1 MANHRKKKKKSAAA
15 SKQAATQYKGKN
27 APVRPAA
34 APKKVEEKK
43 TQQAQPKVEKAT
55 KPQKTE
61 TKPEKKAQQQPAAK
75 KDKKAEAS
83 KANTKQKK
91 TTQTKKN
98 APQTKK
104 GGKKKSVQK
113 KKLNSNIKLSKRI
126 KMQIEWF
133 GVRKFAAIVLAV
145 SFAICAACVIA
156 WVTSSTFGIP
166 DEALPKYAGRNISSA
181 STLTVLEDIDKQ
193 YEYSDNMGRKGDKK
207 EFRYYAA
214 KEIVFAEKNSQG
226 SLNLVNVT
234 DNNCVLI
241 ASIVDEA
248 GNVCY
253 SSLGLPVGQCLTDIS
268 IYQRPYGTYDMKLVV
283 AGYDPETYELI
294 GVQHS
299 DLTVQVGIE
308 EETSNVQETTQ
319 GE

>member
-1 MANHRKKKKKSAAA
+1 MANRRQKKKKSAAA
-15 SKQAATQYKGKN
+15 SKQAAAQYKGKN

-34 APKKVEEKK
+34 PKKVEEKK
-43 TQQAQPKVEKAT
+43 PQQDQP
-55 KPQKTE
+55 
-61 TKPEKKAQQQPAAK
+61 KPEKKAQPQPSAN
-75 KDKKAEAS
+75 KDKKAEPS
-83 KANTKQKK
+83 KPNTKQKK
-91 TTQTKKN
+91 NEQPKKN
-98 APQTKK
+98 AAQTQK
-104 GGKKKSVQK
+104 GGNKKPVQK
-113 KKLNSNIKLSKRI
+113 KKVNSNIKLSKRI
-126 KMQIEWF
+126 KTEIERF
-133 GVRKFAAIVLAV
+133 GVHKFAALVLGV
-145 SFAICAACVIA
+145 SVVICAICVIA

-166 DEALPKYAGRNISSA
+166 DAAVPEYAGRNISSDL
-181 STLTVLEDIDKQ
+181 TLTVLEDIYKQ

-214 KEIVFAEKNSQG
+214 QKIVFVEKNSQG

-253 SSLGLPVGQCLTDIS
+253 SSRGLPAGQCLTDVS
-268 IYQRPYGTYDMKLVV
+268 IYERPYGTYDMKLVV

-308 EETSNVQETTQ
+308 EETSDVQETIQ
-319 GE
+319 G

>member
-1 MANHRKKKKKSAAA
+1 MANRRQKKKKSAAA
-15 SKQAATQYKGKN
+15 SKQAAAQYKGKN

-34 APKKVEEKK
+34 PKKVEEKK
-43 TQQAQPKVEKAT
+43 TQPKAEA
-55 KPQKTE
+55 KPQQ
-61 TKPEKKAQQQPAAK
+61 PEKKAQPQPSAN
-75 KDKKAEAS
+75 KDKKAQPS
-83 KANTKQKK
+83 KSNTKQKK
-91 TTQTKKN
+91 NEQPKKN

-113 KKLNSNIKLSKRI
+113 KKVNSNIKLSKRI
-126 KMQIEWF
+126 KAEIERF
-133 GVRKFAAIVLAV
+133 GAHKFAALVLGV
-145 SFAICAACVIA
+145 SGVICAVCVIA

-166 DEALPKYAGRNISSA
+166 DEAVPEYAGRNISSDL
-181 STLTVLEDIDKQ
+181 TLTVLEDIDKQ

-214 KEIVFAEKNSQG
+214 QKIVFAEKNSQG

-253 SSLGLPVGQCLTDIS
+253 SSRGLPAGQCLTDVS
-268 IYQRPYGTYDMKLVV
+268 IYERPYGTYDMKLVV

-308 EETSNVQETTQ
+308 EETSDVQETIQ
-319 GE
+319 G

>member
-15 SKQAATQYKGKN
+15 SKQAAAQYKGKN
-27 APVRPAA
+27 AQVRPVT

-43 TQQAQPKVEKAT
+43 PQQAQPKAEKT
-55 KPQKTE
+55 PKSQPQS
-61 TKPEKKAQQQPAAK
+61 AAK

-83 KANTKQKK
+83 KANTKQKNSV
-91 TTQTKKN
+91 QPKKN

-104 GGKKKSVQK
+104 GGNKKAVQK
-113 KKLNSNIKLSKRI
+113 KKVNSSIKLSKRI
-126 KMQIEWF
+126 KMKIERF
-133 GVRKFAAIVLAV
+133 GVHKFAAIVLAV
-145 SFAICAACVIA
+145 SVVICAVCIIA

-166 DEALPKYAGRNISSA
+166 DGAVPEYAGRTISSD

-193 YEYSDNMGRKGDKK
+193 YQYSDDMDRKGDTK

-234 DNNCVLI
+234 DNNCVMV

-248 GNVCY
+248 GNICY
-253 SSLGLPVGQCLTDIS
+253 SSLGLPAGQCLTDVS
-268 IYQRPYGTYDMKLVV
+268 IYERPYGTYDMKLVV
-283 AGYDPETYELI
+283 AGYDPETYKLI

-308 EETSNVQETTQ
+308 EETSDVQENIQ
-319 GE
+319 G

>member
-1 MANHRKKKKKSAAA
+1 MANRRQKKKKSAAA

-43 TQQAQPKVEKAT
+43 PQQAQPKVEKPSNPH
-55 KPQKTE
+55 KPE
-61 TKPEKKAQQQPAAK
+61 AKPEKKAQPQPSAK
-75 KDKKAEAS
+75 KDKKAEPS
-83 KANTKQKK
+83 KSNIKQKK
-91 TTQTKKN
+91 NEQPKKN
-98 APQTKK
+98 APQAKK
-104 GGKKKSVQK
+104 SGKKQPVQK
-113 KKLNSNIKLSKRI
+113 KKGNSSVKLSKRI
-126 KMQIEWF
+126 MLKIERF
-133 GVRKFAAIVLAV
+133 GVRKFAALVLSASV
-145 SFAICAACVIA
+145 VICTVCVIA
-156 WVTSSTFGIP
+156 WVNSSTFGIP
-166 DEALPKYAGRNISSA
+166 DAAVPEYAGRNISSDL
-181 STLTVLEDIDKQ
+181 TLTVLEDIDKQ
-193 YEYSDNMGRKGDKK
+193 YEYSDNMVRKGDKK
-207 EFRYYAA
+207 EFLYYAA
-214 KEIVFAEKNSQG
+214 QKIVFAEKNSQA

-253 SSLGLPVGQCLTDIS
+253 SSLGLPAGQCLTDVS
-268 IYQRPYGTYDMKLVV
+268 IYERPYGTYDMKLVV

-308 EETSNVQETTQ
+308 EETSDVQETTQ

>member
-1 MANHRKKKKKSAAA
+1 MANRRQKKKKSAAA
-15 SKQAATQYKGKN
+15 SKQAAAQYKGKN

-43 TQQAQPKVEKAT
+43 PQQAQPKVEKPS
-55 KPQKTE
+55 KPQKPE
-61 TKPEKKAQQQPAAK
+61 AKPEKKAQPQPAAK
-75 KDKKAEAS
+75 KDKKAESS
-83 KANTKQKK
+83 KANTKQKNNS
-91 TTQTKKN
+91 QPKKN

-104 GGKKKSVQK
+104 GSKKKPVQK
-113 KKLNSNIKLSKRI
+113 KKVNSSIKLSKRI
-126 KMQIEWF
+126 KMKIEKF
-133 GVRKFAAIVLAV
+133 GVHKFAAIVLSV
-145 SFAICAACVIA
+145 SVAICAVCVIA

-193 YEYSDNMGRKGDKK
+193 YEYSDDMDRKGDTK

-234 DNNCVLI
+234 DNNCVMV

-253 SSLGLPVGQCLTDIS
+253 SSLGLPAGQCLTDIS
-268 IYQRPYGTYDMKLVV
+268 IYERPYGTYDMKLVV
-283 AGYDPETYELI
+283 AGYDPETYDLI

-308 EETSNVQETTQ
+308 EETSDVQETIQ
-319 GE
+319 G